1 MGQFT
6 GLSDKGLLTRSKM
19 LSFLLLFAVFLPSLN
34 GLCLV
39 QSCDKYWSTAKND
52 PNVKKACAVLFD
64 ENCCKATKPQYVVPK
79 GESGKLCGVS
89 GSLFSSSCKGPKLKD
104 DVESANAGN
113 LRDNKDRYNRN
124 KLVFTAM
131 GKPHWVEELND
142 DFDDMDEDIESYRC
156 TCN

>member
-1 MGQFT
+1 MGVQCY
-6 GLSDKGLLTRSKM
+6 GLLDRKGLLTRLKM
-19 LSFLLLFAVFLPSLN
+19 FILLFAVFLPSIN
-34 GLCLV
+34 ALCLV

-64 ENCCKATKPQYVVPK
+64 ENCCKLEVWDKGDGQEQAAKEEKKP
-79 GESGKLCGVS
+79 
-89 GSLFSSSCKGPKLKD
+89 
-104 DVESANAGN
+104 ANAGN
-113 LRDNKDRYNRN
+113 LRDDKDRYNRN